1 MNQTVEAVFPDTAI
15 PSSTYSVAQ
24 APDKDIYIGTEN
36 SGLYIYSENWKLKQ
50 YVPVDDAIATI
61 LPDNNGDIWLGMDET
76 GICHYNKE
84 KQTFTRLHKDNTGLS
99 NNSIRTFVPY
109 SDSSILIGTFRG
121 LNILDKKA
129 LTVAPANINIAG
141 KGGLSHYSIHSML
154 VDKDQTLWIGTY
166 SAGINYHSPFYRPA
180 SYITPNEYAGII
192 GKGQQDK
199 DGNMWFATEGAGLF
213 YYNPING
220 QQQLYPIK
228 PLQERNYENN
238 IIKSILIQG
247 DSILCS
253 THFGSVYLFSIVN
266 KQYKMLSNF
275 RHNDILSLYIDK
287 SKRLWIPTN
296 SDHNLVMVDKGR
308 QTNQF
313 IADGL
318 SRPFKGVTVIHELEP
333 DLFLFGTL
341 SDSLYLY
348 DKKKETIRNLFTELQ
363 PNSKFEKLGNITAIT
378 QDNEGYVWIATN
390 KNGLYR
396 LNRNLKLAKHY
407 QKEDGLSDSYINSL
421 TIDRHE
427 NIWVTTGKSL
437 YKLNRTT
444 DTFSEMKIADI
455 PAMEFTRFSGNSIS
469 ADGSIYFPGDKG
481 VLFFNPDK
489 IMVNPNIPPI
499 YITSLI
505 VNNEEDVT
513 GNIKDGDITL
523 ASNQNNIT
531 FKYTALNF
539 IHSERNQYAYKLEG
553 ADPT

>member
-1 MNQTVEAVFPDTAI
+1 M
-15 PSSTYSVAQ
+15 
-24 APDKDIYIGTEN
+24 
-36 SGLYIYSENWKLKQ
+36 LY
-50 YVPVDDAIATI
+50 
-61 LPDNNGDIWLGMDET
+61 
-76 GICHYNKE
+76 
-84 KQTFTRLHKDNTGLS
+84 
-99 NNSIRTFVPY
+99 
-109 SDSSILIGTFRG
+109 
-121 LNILDKKA
+121 
-129 LTVAPANINIAG
+129 
-141 KGGLSHYSIHSML
+141 
-154 VDKDQTLWIGTY
+154 
-166 SAGINYHSPFYRPA
+166 
-180 SYITPNEYAGII
+180 
-192 GKGQQDK
+192 
-199 DGNMWFATEGAGLF
+199 
-213 YYNPING
+213 
-220 QQQLYPIK
+220 
-228 PLQERNYENN
+228 
-238 IIKSILIQG
+238 
-247 DSILCS
+247 
-253 THFGSVYLFSIVN
+253 
-266 KQYKMLSNF
+266 NF

-539 IHSERNQYAYKLEG
+539 IHSEICLQAGRSRPDVTYGRQPAGSLLQQPGPRHLYVPDQSL
-553 ADPT
+553 